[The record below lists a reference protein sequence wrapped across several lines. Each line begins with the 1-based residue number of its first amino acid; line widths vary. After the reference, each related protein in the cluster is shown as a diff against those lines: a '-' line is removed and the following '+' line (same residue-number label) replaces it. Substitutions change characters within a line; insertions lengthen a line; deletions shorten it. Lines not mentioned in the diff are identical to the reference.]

1 MAEPIMKVQY
11 GESWIQKTPD
21 VVGGDACIR
30 NTRIPV
36 WGLVE
41 ARRLG
46 ISDSELLDHYGVS
59 LTQADVDAAWAYAA
73 ANADEI
79 EECIRQNEE
88 AMLEEGIP
96 NCHDYP
102 PR

>member
-1 MAEPIMKVQY
+1 MAEPIMTVRY

-21 VVGGDACIR
+21 VVGGDACIL

-46 ISDSELLDHYGVS
+46 ITDPELMTSYAPPLS
-59 LTQADVDAAWAYAA
+59 QADLDAAWAYAA
-73 ANADEI
+73 ANPGEI
-79 EECIRQNEE
+79 EQCIRENEE